1 MKESISVITI
11 CYNNLSELIRT
22 CQSVDEQSVHPEEH
36 LIIDGSTNN
45 EIIDWLQ
52 NIEQPSYRRWIHER
66 DKGISD
72 AFNKGVKN
80 ARFDI
85 IQFLNSG
92 DIYFDKNIL
101 QIVFDTF
108 ALNTNIKWCHG
119 KMLLQRG
126 GSSVIIGKPFEKE
139 KLYRGMR
146 SVFHP
151 TMFVRKQL
159 FNKYGL
165 FDDSLTIA
173 MDYDF
178 LLRISKEDFTF
189 IPTPLISFDP
199 HGISNKKYLDSL
211 KETREC
217 YERYNGKSFKLQLW
231 QIRLKILHYLLQSSI
246 GKFLYKAK
254 RGLGLEN
261 I

>member
-22 CQSVDEQSVHPEEH
+22 CQSVDEQSVHPDEQ

-52 NIEQPSYRRWIHER
+52 NNKQPAYRRWIHER

-80 ARFDI
+80 AKFDTL
-85 IQFLNSG
+85 QFLNSG
-92 DIYFDKNIL
+92 DIYFDKNVL
-101 QIVFDTF
+101 QIVLETF
-108 ALNTNIKWCHG
+108 ASNRDIQWCHG
-119 KMLLQRG
+119 KMQLQRG
-126 GSSVIIGKPFEKE
+126 GSAVIIGKPFDKE
-139 KLYRGMR
+139 KIYRGMR

-151 TMFVRKQL
+151 TMFVRKEL
-159 FNKYGL
+159 FKKYGS
-165 FDDSLTIA
+165 FDDSLKIA

-178 LLRISKEDFTF
+178 LLRISKENFIF

-199 HGISNKKYLDSL
+199 HGISNEKYLDSL
-211 KETREC
+211 KETKEC

-231 QIRLKILHYLLQSSI
+231 QMRLKVLHYILNSPIGSS
-246 GKFLYKAK
+246 LYKIK
-254 RGLGLEN
+254 KSLRLEN
-261 I
+261 V